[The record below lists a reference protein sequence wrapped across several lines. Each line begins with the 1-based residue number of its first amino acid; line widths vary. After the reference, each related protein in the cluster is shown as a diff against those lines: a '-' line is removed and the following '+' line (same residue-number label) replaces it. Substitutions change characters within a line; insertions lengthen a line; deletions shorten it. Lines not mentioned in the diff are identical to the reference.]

1 MDCTTRTDGY
11 FRYDG
16 YDPSPWGG
24 STPVGP
30 EAEYFP
36 IFDFDFANSA
46 STMNI
51 EKVTASMDVSYAGW
65 TGVSSIVI
73 MEDCG
78 GNEPDG
84 DKWNLYSFANP
95 SGCTGNALP
104 APSGGGGAVPLLHQP
119 VSLYCVSGAGAMNT
133 GNGLFAAGTYKVC
146 GKMLLEWSKRRTNL
160 P

>member
-1 MDCTTRTDGY
+1 
-11 FRYDG
+11 
-16 YDPSPWGG
+16 
-24 STPVGP
+24 
-30 EAEYFP
+30 
-36 IFDFDFANSA
+36 
-46 STMNI
+46 MNI

-104 APSGGGGAVPLLHQP
+104 APSGGGGGATNI
-119 VSLYCVSGAGAMNT
+119 LYVYSPASSTTSTGSNAMNS
-133 GNGLFAAGTYKVC
+133 
-146 GKMLLEWSKRRTNL
+146 GKRNIFIGHLQI
-160 P
+160 